1 MGVLLSELGVH
12 VLFFKVNKLLQRKSD
27 KMVLNIYT
35 IFYIVCLFF
44 HNLGCKS
51 WTAIHTIYKSE
62 EITLIFY
69 TYFRTAG
76 ILGVEAIITESLK
89 DKLNSNS
96 LS

>member
-44 HNLGCKS
+44 YNLGC
-51 WTAIHTIYKSE
+51 
-62 EITLIFY
+62 
-69 TYFRTAG
+69 
-76 ILGVEAIITESLK
+76 
-89 DKLNSNS
+89 
-96 LS
+96 